1 MAERPIFV
9 PNTKGRRLVIEVP
22 VSFNWHPGMSA
33 SQKKKNVVALHESAK
48 SRGLDELLEVSSK
61 SELEIGRRLSA
72 FHQAVLVNGQTVPL
86 ESAFQAS
93 KVFER
98 GGPYLDLLQV
108 DARTAKRDE
117 RLRSSGRLLRFQFEG
132 QDYPISPPTVFYDW
146 LYFCAISPA
155 RDWLKRLG
163 KLDGFTDIEF
173 NPERSINCQ
182 ARSIALFVSLEKRG
196 QLDEALSSFDTLK
209 KIEQEC
215 FI

>member
-33 SQKKKNVVALHESAK
+33 SQKKKNVVALHESAR

-132 QDYPISPPTVFYDW
+132 RDYPISPPTVFYDW

-182 ARSIALFVSLEKRG
+182 ARSVALFVSLEKRG
-196 QLDEALSSFDTLK
+196 QLDEALSSFDRLRE
-209 KIEQEC
+209 IEQEC